1 MNYNNTEKIIVFLD
15 LFIPFLLV
23 YMIYIWVQK
32 RTGDVS
38 LVRSRLDNKEYLVRN
53 LKDRQL
59 AADMLSNLSRKLQG
73 FVEYLQQRHPK
84 HEGVERLVK
93 RFDPRQVSEGDY
105 DSRYTT
111 YTLNKGEKIV
121 FCLRSRDG
129 SERIHRE
136 NLLMF
141 VSVHELAHIMT
152 KSHGHTD
159 EFKDNFKF
167 LLEQAVDAG
176 IYKPEDFRA
185 NPETYCGIQ
194 VSNTPLSD
202 EHFGRR

>member
-1 MNYNNTEKIIVFLD
+1 MKFVFLD
-15 LFIPFLLV
+15 IFIPFLVLYTV
-23 YMIYIWVQK
+23 YIWVQK
-32 RTGDVS
+32 RTGDVTM
-38 LVRSRLDNKEYLVRN
+38 VRSRIDHKEYLVRN

-59 AADMLSNLSRKLQG
+59 AADMLSRLSQKLQRFAG
-73 FVEYLQQRHPK
+73 HLQEKYPK
-84 HEGVERLVK
+84 HEGVVRLVQ
-93 RFDPRQVSEGDY
+93 RFDPKQVSEGDY

-141 VSVHELAHIMT
+141 VSIHELAHIMT
-152 KSHGHTD
+152 KSHGHTQ

-167 LLEQAVDAG
+167 LLEEAVKAG
-176 IYKPEDFRA
+176 VYSPEDFRRR
-185 NPETYCGIQ
+185 PETYCGIQ

-202 EHFGRR
+202 EHFTKVSS